1 MRKTHL
7 LLATAASAVLAGGMI
22 TAAAASATASTPS
35 GTSAEQSTVRDIGAA
50 QANCKSKAPGR
61 NGNAYVY
68 ATYYCHGS
76 PICADDDN
84 DQDYTEG
91 GDCKGANNRSSSVLN
106 KGFSGSL
113 SDVRFYNAPFYNKY
127 SNRPTF
133 CLKDGH
139 YINKLSSTYNNKL
152 SSHKWVNC

>member
-7 LLATAASAVLAGGMI
+7 LLATAASAVLVGGAI
-22 TAAAASATASTPS
+22 PAAAASASTSATS
-35 GTSAEQSTVRDIGAA
+35 GTSAAHSTVRDVGSA
-50 QANCKSKAPGR
+50 QANCASKAPGR
-61 NGNAYVY
+61 NGIAYVY

-84 DQDYTEG
+84 DQDYSEG

-106 KGFSGSL
+106 KGYSGSL

-127 SNRPTF
+127 SDRPSF
-133 CLKDGH
+133 CLKDGT